1 MLSVPHAPRLDDQ
14 NVPPAKSR
22 LSHLVA
28 SLPLV
33 FSLAPNRRVFSNPWT
48 PSGVPLPFLYFAL
61 VFFCL
66 ISPDLSFR
74 DLLEKDGGRW
84 TMEKVSKKSKKRN
97 GKTANRRPRSKQQI
111 RSSSIPF
118 VTFQILEED
127 VSVSKTLSRS
137 QIADRRSQ
145 IGTRACIDEDTFRV
159 TKNSSPTTQ
168 CLHKR
173 KAFPHHRFP
182 PMRGTF
188 EVTVKK

>member
-1 MLSVPHAPRLDDQ
+1 M
-14 NVPPAKSR
+14 
-22 LSHLVA
+22 
-28 SLPLV
+28 
-33 FSLAPNRRVFSNPWT
+33 FSNPWT

-84 TMEKVSKKSKKRN
+84 TMEKVSKKSKKKEMERRH
-97 GKTANRRPRSKQQI
+97 RRPRSKQQI

-127 VSVSKTLSRS
+127 VSVSKTLS
-137 QIADRRSQ
+137 RSQ

>member
-1 MLSVPHAPRLDDQ
+1 
-14 NVPPAKSR
+14 
-22 LSHLVA
+22 
-28 SLPLV
+28 
-33 FSLAPNRRVFSNPWT
+33 
-48 PSGVPLPFLYFAL
+48 
-61 VFFCL
+61 
-66 ISPDLSFR
+66 
-74 DLLEKDGGRW
+74 
-84 TMEKVSKKSKKRN
+84 
-97 GKTANRRPRSKQQI
+97 
-111 RSSSIPF
+111 
-118 VTFQILEED
+118 LEED

>member
-1 MLSVPHAPRLDDQ
+1 MLSVPHALRLDDQ

-74 DLLEKDGGRW
+74 DLFGKGWGTMDDGKSFKKVKKKE
-84 TMEKVSKKSKKRN
+84 MERRH
-97 GKTANRRPRSKQQI
+97 RRPR
-111 RSSSIPF
+111 
-118 VTFQILEED
+118 
-127 VSVSKTLSRS
+127 
-137 QIADRRSQ
+137 
-145 IGTRACIDEDTFRV
+145 
-159 TKNSSPTTQ
+159 
-168 CLHKR
+168 
-173 KAFPHHRFP
+173 
-182 PMRGTF
+182 
-188 EVTVKK
+188 

>member
-1 MLSVPHAPRLDDQ
+1 MSPPQKVDFHISSRRSLSFF
-14 NVPPAKSR
+14 
-22 LSHLVA
+22 LSHPTGACSQTLGPPRGSLCLFCILPSCFFA
-28 SLPLV
+28 SSV
-33 FSLAPNRRVFSNPWT
+33 Q
-48 PSGVPLPFLYFAL
+48 
-61 VFFCL
+61 
-66 ISPDLSFR
+66 ISPFGTFWKRMGD
-74 DLLEKDGGRW
+74 DGRW
-84 TMEKVSKKSKKRN
+84 KKFQKSQKKEMQRRH
-97 GKTANRRPRSKQQI
+97 RRPRSKQQI

>member
-1 MLSVPHAPRLDDQ
+1 MDDG
-14 NVPPAKSR
+14 KSFKK
-22 LSHLVA
+22 VKKKK
-28 SLPLV
+28 
-33 FSLAPNRRVFSNPWT
+33 
-48 PSGVPLPFLYFAL
+48 
-61 VFFCL
+61 C
-66 ISPDLSFR
+66 
-74 DLLEKDGGRW
+74 KDGTDDRDQ
-84 TMEKVSKKSKKRN
+84 SNKSDRHQS
-97 GKTANRRPRSKQQI
+97 R
-111 RSSSIPF
+111 F

-127 VSVSKTLSRS
+127 VSVSKTLNRS
-137 QIADRRSQ
+137 QIADRRSR

>member
-97 GKTANRRPRSKQQI
+97 AKTAPTTAIKATNQIVINPVRDFSNFGRRRFGI
-111 RSSSIPF
+111 
-118 VTFQILEED
+118 ED
-127 VSVSKTLSRS
+127 VE

-173 KAFPHHRFP
+173 KEFPHHRFP